1 MKNVKKLTRK
11 DLQMVNG
18 GRWICICQGPR
29 TASVSSN
36 VEDPL
41 AACAAPS
48 ACNGTVQT
56 AIQYN
61 GGG

>member
-1 MKNVKKLTRK
+1 MTRK